1 MYSYFSLNL
10 LNIKESVD
18 FWMVFCQHVKS
29 NSFFNVR
36 SMLASHLSLRSFW
49 ICTILWSSLILF
61 PYTVG
66 HRVTKF
72 KCCACVPCVVRLDTK
87 ATENGEWQWQNVCN
101 LRVVVLTGSVNG
113 VNRKHRLA
121 HYKHGLWGSVCE
133 GLSNVFITLEQPE
146 QVFNILYPVS
156 CYFKL
161 CMHALEEAAEKTG
174 FPECS
179 LQCVIIR
186 VTI

>member
-1 MYSYFSLNL
+1 
-10 LNIKESVD
+10 
-18 FWMVFCQHVKS
+18 MVFCQHVKS

-101 LRVVVLTGSVNG
+101 LRVVVLTGRVSTVSTGNTG
-113 VNRKHRLA
+113 WHTTSTVFA
-121 HYKHGLWGSVCE
+121 PSGDSCTAPCE
-133 GLSNVFITLEQPE
+133 GLSNLFITLEQPE

-156 CYFKL
+156 CYFKP